1 MYGGEDAGMQLPASG
16 HDPVLINELLEAL
29 APAEGKTIVDCTLG
43 RAGHALEIARRLG
56 KTRRLIGLD
65 VDPRSLEFARER
77 LMGAAKDKEEID
89 KNVCPTLETSSAPQ
103 CEVRLFHANFAE
115 LGDVLGESGVS
126 GVDGIL

>member
-56 KTRRLIGLD
+56 EKGRLIGLD
-65 VDPRSLEFARER
+65 VDPRKLEVARER
-77 LMGAAKDKEEID
+77 VVGAAKIGKGSCRGRGEI
-89 KNVCPTLETSSAPQ
+89 S
-103 CEVRLFHANFAE
+103 
-115 LGDVLGESGVS
+115 GGGVL
-126 GVDGIL
+126 LKKKKK